1 MDLPLEYNSQDALEE
16 ALINKEVD
24 GIMAH
29 YCSAKIDVKNNQV
42 VQGNEP
48 PRHSVGISV
57 KMSLWEEAEEEQG
70 EWEEEEEVE
79 EEQLEIPKTERE
91 AFLNCL
97 KSKITELQRKQQKN
111 RSIPNNQ
118 PKKQKNRDQ
127 QKSPA
132 GCIEKFRGRKT
143 PQHYTLLI
151 TWLIIY
157 SSVAALALLLL
168 LGTIYNRLNS
178 WSPTEPGN

>member
-16 ALINKEVD
+16 ALINEEVD

-42 VQGNEP
+42 VQGIEL
-48 PRHSVGISV
+48 PRPSVGIFV
-57 KMSLWEEAEEEQG
+57 EMVLLDDDDYEEEDEEG
-70 EWEEEEEVE
+70 EP
-79 EEQLEIPKTERE
+79 LEIPETERE

-97 KSKITELQRKQQKN
+97 KSNITELQGKQQKN
-111 RSIPNNQ
+111 QSTPNNQ

-143 PQHYTLLI
+143 PQHYTLRI

-168 LGTIYNRLNS
+168 LGTICNRLNS